1 MRPRQVRR
9 KRWEEIAEYVGS
21 TGTVKYA
28 GRDIPCVVREVIISE
43 DRNGRPELSVVTE
56 EGKRYPI
63 KRFTPKSQE
72 IGQPIKPMPQ
82 TASLIE
88 KKAQELL
95 SAGKGT
101 LVNRG
106 DNGVS
111 LYEVKLSPATTPR
124 SVLFN
129 ERTQR
134 VMKVL

>member
-1 MRPRQVRR
+1 MRPRQVKR
-9 KRWEEIAEYVGS
+9 KRWEEIAEIVGS

-28 GRDIPCVVREVIISE
+28 GRDISCTIKEVVIGE
-43 DRNGRPELSVVTE
+43 DRNGKPELSVVTE

-63 KRFTPKSQE
+63 KRFTPETQKTKETTRSMTQV
-72 IGQPIKPMPQ
+72 
-82 TASLIE
+82 ASLVE

-111 LYEVKLSPATTPR
+111 LYEVKLSPATSPR

-129 ERTQR
+129 ERTQK